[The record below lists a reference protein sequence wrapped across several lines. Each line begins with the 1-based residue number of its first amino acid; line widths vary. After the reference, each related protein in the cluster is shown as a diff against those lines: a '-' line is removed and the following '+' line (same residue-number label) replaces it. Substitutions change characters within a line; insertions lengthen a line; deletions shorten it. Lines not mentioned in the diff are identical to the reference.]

1 MIRVRGWQQA
11 EISTEEAIN
20 QVCRSKTGEVRL
32 WASHDG
38 GASTDGHCRSHNTAA
53 GCCVTSEE
61 APAAV
66 GTVAGSVS
74 IVVAD
79 VVFRSESEMGASS
92 GEMEAGSTVPSCS
105 GMRIKSSIMPVPFAD
120 C

>member
-11 EISTEEAIN
+11 EISTEETIN
-20 QVCRSKTGEVRL
+20 HVCRSKGAEDCL
-32 WASHDG
+32 WDRDG
-38 GASTDGHCRSHNTAA
+38 GNTSTDGHCRSHNTAA

-61 APAAV
+61 AVAAA
-66 GTVAGSVS
+66 GMVAGSVLV
-74 IVVAD
+74 VVAEEALS
-79 VVFRSESEMGASS
+79 SESEMGASS

-105 GMRIKSSIMPVPFAD
+105 GMRMKSSMTPVPLAG